1 MHIEVKDIFIFLSY
15 LLSFFSG
22 GGLGL
27 LAVKLFIQNQAKAAV
42 KDDLKRIEQNLI
54 DLKKDVNDALK
65 DYVDCK
71 YCSMQHE
78 NLNVLLKSMNSK
90 LDIIIEKY

>member
-1 MHIEVKDIFIFLSY
+1 MHIEIKDIVVF

-27 LAVKLFIQNQAKAAV
+27 LAVKLFIQQQARAAV
-42 KDDLKRIEQNLI
+42 EE
-54 DLKKDVNDALK
+54 DLKKIENSLKDLRKDVNEALK
-65 DYVDCK
+65 NYVDCK
-71 YCSMQHE
+71 FCSMQHE

-90 LDIIIEKY
+90 LDIIIEKD

>member
-1 MHIEVKDIFIFLSY
+1 MHIDIKDIFVFLI
-15 LLSFFSG
+15 SFFSG

-27 LAVKLFIQNQAKAAV
+27 IAVKLFIQHQAKVAV

-65 DYVDCK
+65 NYVDCK